1 MALSAKRTTI
11 DATNTATKTIALQND
26 FLRSVSITHRKLGS
40 YTDLMQQDGI
50 LVRHPTNL
58 LNSQPEPP
66 DINLSWRCHVWRATP
81 ACVRR
86 SAILRSVSS
95 MPISGKTFS
104 CSSIPIELVIAHAA
118 AAHPFVPGCVFLGEA
133 GKHECCRPHIELSAG
148 SRRCDVL
155 FRRHKQPDLDR

>member
-66 DINLSWRCHVWRATP
+66 DINLFILAVP
-81 ACVRR
+81 CVAPHA
-86 SAILRSVSS
+86 SLRSPIRHS
-95 MPISGKTFS
+95 PIS
-104 CSSIPIELVIAHAA
+104 VIRAH
-118 AAHPFVPGCVFLGEA
+118 
-133 GKHECCRPHIELSAG
+133 
-148 SRRCDVL
+148 
-155 FRRHKQPDLDR
+155 QW